1 MILLICIL
9 LRILIDY
16 FSLREYFTRAAA
28 MLHSQS
34 EH

>member
-9 LRILIDY
+9 LRLSYDY

-28 MLHSQS
+28 ILHSHS